1 MNGFAGPCGRKNL
14 KGWDNKVQIA
24 MARRRSAK
32 KDRDNARLQKII
44 VGLFMALI
52 MIGSAIAALTFF

>member
-1 MNGFAGPCGRKNL
+1 
-14 KGWDNKVQIA
+14 
-24 MARRRSAK
+24 MANTRRAK
-32 KDRDNARLQKII
+32 KERDSSRLQKTV

>member
-1 MNGFAGPCGRKNL
+1 MNGFVGLGGRKNL
-14 KGWDNKVQIA
+14 KGSGGNVQIA

-32 KDRDNARLQKII
+32 KERDYARLQKVI